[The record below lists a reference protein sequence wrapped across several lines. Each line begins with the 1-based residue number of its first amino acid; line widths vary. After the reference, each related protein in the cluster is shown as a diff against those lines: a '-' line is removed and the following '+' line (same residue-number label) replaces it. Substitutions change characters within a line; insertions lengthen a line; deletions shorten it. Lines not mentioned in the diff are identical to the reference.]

1 MSRVEPKR
9 RRSTAAATIDAQLP
23 DDGGFAGR
31 IGQWLHAL
39 TGVAASRQ
47 DIVDLLVLLRDPTD
61 AMAEAGADHVDRIG
75 RVAVDGV
82 WAAMID
88 GALTEMGVRG
98 LAPAPSARRPVAEPG
113 EGVSMSNL
121 EIFRA
126 NAAAQRAAA
135 DLTNLPN
142 RRAMHERS
150 AESWE
155 AMANAAADTIARAG
169 VNEAAKARGT
179 TI

>member
-1 MSRVEPKR
+1 MPG
-9 RRSTAAATIDAQLP
+9 P

-31 IGQWLHAL
+31 IGPWLHAL
-39 TGVAASRQ
+39 TGVDAGRQ
-47 DIVDLLVLLRDPTD
+47 DIIDLLVLLRDPTD

-82 WAAMID
+82 WSAMID
-88 GALTEMGVRG
+88 GALAELGVRG
-98 LAPAPSARRPVAEPG
+98 LAPAASARRPVAEPG
-113 EGVSMSNL
+113 DGVSMSNL

-135 DLTNLPN
+135 GLTNLPN

-155 AMANAAADTIARAG
+155 AMAEAAADTIARAG

-179 TI
+179 TNI